1 MEEQKVKNTA
11 QVLVEC
17 LREEGVDTIFGIPGE
32 ETLDLMFA
40 IKESGI
46 HFIDTRHEQGAAFM
60 ADVYGRLTG
69 RAGVCLST
77 LGPGATNL
85 VTGVADAFLDG
96 SPLVA
101 ITGQVGTDQM
111 QLTSHQYL
119 DLTTMFAPI
128 TKRTKQIIRPDT
140 VAEITRLAFKYAE
153 NEKPG
158 ATHID
163 LPKNIAKMP
172 ADVKPL
178 KKQEKMI

>member
-1 MEEQKVKNTA
+1 MNTA
-11 QVLVEC
+11 EVLVRC
-17 LREEGVDTIFGIPGE
+17 LENEGVEYIFGIPGE
-32 ETLDLMFA
+32 ENLDVMNALVNSKIRFV
-40 IKESGI
+40 
-46 HFIDTRHEQGAAFM
+46 TVRHEQGAAFM

-69 RAGVCLST
+69 KAGVCLST

-140 VAEITRLAFKYAE
+140 VTEITRLAFKYAE

-172 ADVKPL
+172 ADVAPL
-178 KKQEKMI
+178 KKQENW